1 MFGVGETL
9 LLVIGVIFAIVAG
22 FKLMGAARRRSL
34 LKGTFT
40 DEQVAILDKQFPR
53 YSSLPEEIKAK
64 LQGYTKLL
72 IHEKYFEACGDL
84 PKVTDEM
91 KLVISTQAALLLV
104 GLKKHHFYSR
114 LKSILVYPGAFRD
127 EGRRRFGIH
136 DEERGTL
143 LGESWGTGSVILS
156 WESVVAGARN
166 SDDGMNV
173 TIHEFAHQLDQAD
186 GAADGVPILGSRDAY
201 QQWSEVFQSDYEELV
216 EEVNRRRGPEPF
228 LDPYGATNPAEF
240 FAVASETFFEAPN
253 DLVEEHPEL
262 YDQLKIYYGLDPV
275 SWPEM

>member
-9 LLVIGVIFAIVAG
+9 LLVIAVIFAVVVG
-22 FKLMGAARRRSL
+22 FKIVSATKRRAL
-34 LKGTFT
+34 LHGTFT
-40 DEQVAILDKQFPR
+40 EEQIAILDKRFPR
-53 YSSLPEEIKAK
+53 YSSLPDEIKAK
-64 LQGYTKLL
+64 LQGYANLL
-72 IHEKYFEACGDL
+72 MHDKYFEACGDL
-84 PKVTDEM
+84 REVTDEM
-91 KLVISTQAALLLV
+91 KLVISVQAALLLV

-127 EGRRRFGIH
+127 QGRRQFGIH
-136 DEERGTL
+136 DEERGTV
-143 LGESWGTGSVILS
+143 LGESWETGSVILS

-186 GAADGVPILGSRDAY
+186 GAADGVPLLGNRDTY
-201 QQWSEVFQSDYEELV
+201 RQWSEVFQRDYEELV

-240 FAVASETFFEAPN
+240 FAVASETFFEEPQ
-253 DLVEEHPEL
+253 DLMEEHREL
-262 YDQLKIYYGLDPV
+262 YDQLKSYYGLDPV
-275 SWPEM
+275 SWPDP